1 MNDLQQIFNYQNQ
14 EVRTVIQD
22 GQPWFV
28 AKDVAGI
35 LGYANTKDA
44 ISSHVDE
51 EDKTIIQRSEMTTF
65 EIPNRG
71 LTVINESGLYS
82 LILSSKMPDAK
93 KFKRWVTSEI
103 LPTIRQTGQ
112 YGEPKVLTEREGQIQ
127 SLELLLDNLKRSAE
141 MEQQINKHEK
151 KILELNT
158 KVDEQITLDHGE
170 QRRIQKA
177 VASRVYSFTEDGS
190 ERKRLFSEL
199 HREIKDRFAVS
210 SYKDLKRKDMQVA
223 VNYIVNW
230 VPRRVS

>member
-1 MNDLQQIFNYQNQ
+1 MNNPQLFKNEMFEVSAKIENDLIIFDAEQVAKSLGFVQEKNNKQYIRWERVNEYLPENSP
-14 EVRTVIQD
+14 EVRRGDFIPEPLVYKLAFKASNEVAEQFQDWLAIEVI
-22 GQPWFV
+22 P
-28 AKDVAGI
+28 
-35 LGYANTKDA
+35 
-44 ISSHVDE
+44 S
-51 EDKTIIQRSEMTTF
+51 
-65 EIPNRG
+65 
-71 LTVINESGLYS
+71 
-82 LILSSKMPDAK
+82 
-93 KFKRWVTSEI
+93 
-103 LPTIRQTGQ
+103 IRKNGHF
-112 YGEPKVLTEREGQIQ
+112 GVPKPLTEREQRIE
-127 SLELLLDNLKRSAE
+127 SLKLLLETSQRQDELSKKLST
-141 MEQQINKHEK
+141 HEK
-151 KILELNT
+151 KILELDT

>member
-1 MNDLQQIFNYQNQ
+1 MNNPQLFKNEMFEVSAKIENDLIIFDAEQ
-14 EVRTVIQD
+14 
-22 GQPWFV
+22 V
-28 AKDVAGI
+28 AKSLGFVQEKNNKQYIRWERVNEYLPNNSPEVGNGDFIPEPLVYKLAFKASNEVAEQFQDW
-35 LGYANTKDA
+35 LA
-44 ISSHVDE
+44 IEV
-51 EDKTIIQRSEMTTF
+51 
-65 EIPNRG
+65 IP
-71 LTVINESGLYS
+71 S
-82 LILSSKMPDAK
+82 
-93 KFKRWVTSEI
+93 
-103 LPTIRQTGQ
+103 IRKHGHF
-112 YGEPKVLTEREGQIQ
+112 GGPKPLTEREQRIE
-127 SLELLLDNLKRSAE
+127 SLKLLLETSQRQDE
-141 MEQQINKHEK
+141 MSKKLTTHEK

>member
-1 MNDLQQIFNYQNQ
+1 MNDLQQIFNYQNHD
-14 EVRTVIQD
+14 VRTVIQD

-28 AKDVAGI
+28 AKDVAEI

-170 QRRIQKA
+170 QRRVQKA
-177 VASRVYSFTEDGS
+177 IAIRVYSFTDEKK
-190 ERKRLFSEL
+190 ERNRLFKEL
-199 HREIKDRFAVS
+199 HREIKDRFGVS
-210 SYKDLKRKDMQVA
+210 SYKDVKRKDMLHA

>member
-1 MNDLQQIFNYQNQ
+1 MNQLQQIFNYQNQ

-28 AKDVAGI
+28 AKDVAEI

-112 YGEPKVLTEREGQIQ
+112 YGGPKALTEREQRIE
-127 SLELLLDNLKRSAE
+127 SLKLLLETSQRQDE
-141 MEQQINKHEK
+141 MSKKLTTHEK

-158 KVDEQITLDHGE
+158 KVDEQTTLDHGE